1 MTEAIKIHNATMTAA
16 PAGNTTVLIL
26 MPRPL
31 KGLCSYRGTPNA
43 GRDSR

>member
-1 MTEAIKIHNATMTAA
+1 MTEAIKTHYTTMTAA
-16 PAGNTTVLIL
+16 PTGNTIVLIL

-31 KGLCSYRGTPNA
+31 KGLCSNRGTPNA